1 MTTFVNLLLAKLAA
15 DADDDNIFGDADRA
29 ADAAILPLSDAVDRA
44 VAQLEKRMADIER
57 PSPSDALAAV
67 LMDAALISPASLSR
81 HSFVTLLRVPDGSS
95 SPIAHML
102 SEALPGGTTNHYDGN
117 RGVLV
122 VRAAGRR
129 DDFIETAMR
138 AGSGVVLGDSKL
150 VMSPTQ
156 IDAAQWPG
164 GYVVG
169 PTTAGDQRV
178 PKPGIDQVI
187 VQGKTRSIAAAAPT
201 YIDGTLVRLDLTIH

>member
-1 MTTFVNLLLAKLAA
+1 MTLEAA
-15 DADDDNIFGDADRA
+15 AAIRALDRA
-29 ADAAILPLSDAVDRA
+29 LS
-44 VAQLEKRMADIER
+44 
-57 PSPSDALAAV
+57 
-67 LMDAALISPASLSR
+67 
-81 HSFVTLLRVPDGSS
+81 
-95 SPIAHML
+95 IAG
-102 SEALPGGTTNHYDGN
+102 E
-117 RGVLV
+117 
-122 VRAAGRR
+122 
-129 DDFIETAMR
+129 DFILRRPIGNNQAWLPVTCRGKVAGFQPHELLPI